1 MLTLDKITE
10 IFCIADDFCKYFDA
24 ETAKMPKLPTTDG
37 KYHRNRPCE
46 MSQSEIITIL
56 LLFHFGDFKNFKHF
70 YLHYICV
77 HLKNEFPK
85 ALSYNRFVQIEH

>member
-10 IFCIADDFCKYFDA
+10 IFCIADDFYKYFDA

-37 KYHRNRPCE
+37 KYHRNRPYE

-56 LLFHFGDFKNFKHF
+56 LLFHF
-70 YLHYICV
+70 ICNDKGE
-77 HLKNEFPK
+77 L
-85 ALSYNRFVQIEH
+85 LSFCLTKGNIDDRDPNTLM